1 MLHPVGNQPPAI
13 YWRRR
18 VFLLLLP
25 AFLILLLLWAM
36 FSGGGTGK
44 NTAAP
49 VLSSSSGAAA
59 TPTGTVS
66 APTSISASK
75 SLPSPPSTTSATS
88 AASSSSKAAASTG
101 SAPDKCTK
109 GDLRIEAV
117 TSGSSFAAR
126 SGPTFYLQV
135 TDTGKHSCRHD
146 LADKQIELLV
156 RSGDARI
163 WGSHDCKVEPG
174 KDLVTLK
181 PGSPVRR
188 GIVWSGRTS
197 APGCGGTR
205 LYPQPGT
212 YQLYARLSGRQSDP
226 AAFTI
231 TA

>member
-1 MLHPVGNQPPAI
+1 
-13 YWRRR
+13 
-18 VFLLLLP
+18 
-25 AFLILLLLWAM
+25 M
-36 FSGGGTGK
+36 FSGGGDSTGK
-44 NTAAP
+44 K
-49 VLSSSSGAAA
+49 AAA
-59 TPTGTVS
+59 TVVSSPDGAPGAAVSAATGTVS
-66 APTSISASK
+66 TPTSISTSG
-75 SLPSPPSTTSATS
+75 SLPVHPSTTSATS
-88 AASSSSKAAASTG
+88 AASSSTKAAKSTG

-117 TSGSSFAAR
+117 TSGSSFTAR

-135 TDTGKHSCRHD
+135 TDTGKHSCRQD

-156 RSGDARI
+156 RSGDARV
-163 WGSHDCKVEPG
+163 WGSHDCKVQAG

-181 PGSPVRR
+181 PDSPVRR

-226 AAFTI
+226 VAFTI
-231 TA
+231 TS